1 MDDDPNIPL
10 RRREDQSLANPEF
23 KGTVESLSRENK
35 HIILETE
42 DDALIEC
49 TVKWLSMYNKTI
61 QQKIMERVV
70 KKETREE
77 EEEEKE
83 EEEEEEEEEA
93 DCATT
98 NNGEH
103 GVSDR

>member
-1 MDDDPNIPL
+1 
-10 RRREDQSLANPEF
+10 
-23 KGTVESLSRENK
+23 
-35 HIILETE
+35 LETE

-49 TVKWLSMYNKTI
+49 TKQWLSMYNKTI

-70 KKETREE
+70 KKETREEE